1 MNVNS
6 EYIFFLIKK
15 EELRM
20 SIPSDIGGVPNV
32 GDQATRITIQQSLG
46 GAFAGVGNHKSGIS
60 PKSEPRIE
68 HKIKAKHAE
77 QFKYNGIHDIV
88 RELNAI
94 DSVINLENISTS
106 LLKKILQRKPIKVL
120 EKPKLIGN
128 YDITKLLNISKKHP
142 NSNQTQTSFK
152 KIEKFKSFLSSIPTE
167 RLNIEKELEPAEL
180 EQKGFQ
186 KRKRKKKEEP
196 EAENRKSIREKP
208 ALELESLPPPP
219 LLGTVEAS
227 AGDEEKAQVSEENA
241 EIQARYNQ
249 QYIQAVAQNAGKVD
263 EEKMRS
269 QLASAGVRDKS
280 SQDLLIQRQVL
291 KNLGLPE
298 QDAEKKETDY
308 NREQLLAD
316 LKPRQLLDDNV
327 LLPLQPNRMSD
338 GGPSFRYGSELQT
351 NLETQKRIM
360 EGAKIISRNVVEH
373 FQPQRQKL
381 IEKMIES
388 KDTNIKNIELAKI
401 SEEERAELS
410 IEKQVLVPQSQSL
423 GYTVTDPNMT
433 RRGPMD

>member
-1 MNVNS
+1 
-6 EYIFFLIKK
+6 
-15 EELRM
+15 M

-46 GAFAGVGNHKSGIS
+46 GAFAGVGAK
-60 PKSEPRIE
+60 PARAEPRSE

-77 QFKYNGIHDIV
+77 QLKYNGVHDVV

-94 DSVINLENISTS
+94 DSGDKLGKYFNKFVKEDTPEKAYKS
-106 LLKKILQRKPIKVL
+106 LGRTKVDRKLRYDKIIEYLKKASEFK
-120 EKPKLIGN
+120 
-128 YDITKLLNISKKHP
+128 P
-142 NSNQTQTSFK
+142 NSTSFK
-152 KIEKFKSFLSSIPTE
+152 KIEKFKSFLSSVPAE

-180 EQKGFQ
+180 EQKGVP
-186 KRKRKKKEEP
+186 EEGEKGEKP
-196 EAENRKSIREKP
+196 RRARKP

-241 EIQARYNQ
+241 EIQAQYNQ

-291 KNLGLPE
+291 KNLGLPT

-360 EGAKIISRNVVEH
+360 AGAKIISRNVVEH

-423 GYTVTDPNMT
+423 GYTLLILT
-433 RRGPMD
+433 

>member
-1 MNVNS
+1 
-6 EYIFFLIKK
+6 
-15 EELRM
+15 M

-32 GDQATRITIQQSLG
+32 GDPATRITVQQSLG
-46 GAFAGVGNHKSGIS
+46 GAFAGVGEAESS
-60 PKSEPRIE
+60 
-68 HKIKAKHAE
+68 KACRRLKPSMPSRL
-77 QFKYNGIHDIV
+77 KYNGIHDIV

-94 DSVINLENISTS
+94 SGDKLGKYFNKFVREDTPENAYKS
-106 LLKKILQRKPIKVL
+106 LGRTKVDRKLRYDKIIEYLKKASEFK
-120 EKPKLIGN
+120 
-128 YDITKLLNISKKHP
+128 P
-142 NSNQTQTSFK
+142 NSTSFK

-167 RLNIEKELEPAEL
+167 RLKIEEELEPAGL
-180 EQKGFQ
+180 EQKGTEE
-186 KRKRKKKEEP
+186 KEAKERRKPRRARKPVVLEP
-196 EAENRKSIREKP
+196 
-208 ALELESLPPPP
+208 LPVPP
-219 LLGTVEAS
+219 LLGTLEAS
-227 AGDEEKAQVSEENA
+227 AGDEEKAQVNEENA
-241 EIQARYNQ
+241 VTQAQYEQ
-249 QYIQAVAQNAGKVD
+249 QYIEAVAKNAGKVD
-263 EEKMRS
+263 EEKMRT
-269 QLASAGVRDKS
+269 QLAGAGVRDKS

-360 EGAKIISRNVVEH
+360 AGTKIISRNVVEH

-381 IEKMIES
+381 IEKMIET
-388 KDTNIKNIELAKI
+388 KDVAIKNIDLAKI

-410 IEKQVLVPQSQSL
+410 IEKQVLIPQSQSL

-433 RRGPMD
+433 RRGPMEYANYGFQYVGGWN